1 MKKMT
6 WFVAGLLMASVLG
19 LAAGVDGKWTAE
31 IVARAK
37 KGGETTTI
45 TTFNLKS
52 SGDGLT
58 GTVTTGKRAVE
69 IVDGKVAGSKVS
81 FKTKATS
88 KKGEQIIVW
97 EGNVDGDTLR
107 GTRGREGAKRTA
119 EFSAKRV
126 P

>member
-1 MKKMT
+1 MKKTT
-6 WFVAGLLMASVLG
+6 WFLAGLLMASVLG
-19 LAAGVDGKWTAE
+19 MAAGVDGKWTAE

-37 KGGETTTI
+37 KGGEATTL